1 MDWFQQLQL
10 GRIDAQ
16 ARPVDMSEVSK
27 FLPLLSSLSL
37 PLFRLTD
44 YLPAPLQF
52 EACRFNAGR
61 LPVPRRYL
69 APFAVTRTDLALI
82 EMGVTSDNGYL
93 SMNEY
98 QRGFWDAET
107 LHITHKLANNI
118 SLALVSRQH
127 RMTPVDVV
135 VRIAQLTEKRIK
147 ERRLTISPCPTT
159 GGEVRNWML
168 GSMVW
173 EICEGVFP
181 EVVAARYAF
190 SVRDMASCI
199 AQWGLAMNGLSIEWR
214 MRGSNGIGQGGL
226 VQYNDMF
233 FPGSGWCASCLR

>member
-10 GRIDAQ
+10 GIVNAE
-16 ARPVDMSEVSK
+16 ARPVDMSEV
-27 FLPLLSSLSL
+27 
-37 PLFRLTD
+37 T
-44 YLPAPLQF
+44 PLQF
-52 EACRFNAGR
+52 EACRSNGGR
-61 LPVPRRYL
+61 LLVPQKYL
-69 APFAVTRTDLALI
+69 LPFAVTRTDLALI
-82 EMGVTSDNGYL
+82 EMDGTTDNGYL

-107 LHITHKLANNI
+107 LHVTHKLANNI

-127 RMTPVDVV
+127 RMRPLDMV

-147 ERRLTISPCPTT
+147 KKHVTISPSPTT
-159 GGEVRNWML
+159 GGEVRDWML

-190 SVRDMASCI
+190 SVRDMASSI
-199 AQWGLAMNGLSIEWR
+199 AQWALAM
-214 MRGSNGIGQGGL
+214 
-226 VQYNDMF
+226 
-233 FPGSGWCASCLR
+233 